1 VNLSIPPRSSRG
13 AAREDVLGVSER
25 VAVDMDGGG
34 EKLRPLPTAV
44 AASVPL
50 VSLILWGL
58 AVRRVDVRS
67 MDDVGLIGVLP
78 VPFFVAVALLTAG
91 FVAKLM
97 PGEPIAALIG
107 PESGWRGILVAS
119 LTGGFVPAGPIISFP
134 LVVVLYKAGAG
145 IPQIVAFLTAW
156 SVFAFHRVL
165 IYESTLMGWR
175 FSVVRLVSSVILP
188 PLSGLFALGLMRIIP
203 V

>member
-1 VNLSIPPRSSRG
+1 V
-13 AAREDVLGVSER
+13 
-25 VAVDMDGGG
+25 
-34 EKLRPLPTAV
+34 TAS
-44 AASVPL
+44 ATL
-50 VSLILWGL
+50 FLWGL
-58 AVRRVDVRS
+58 ALVLGAVALRRGRETARR
-67 MDDVGLIGVLP
+67 GLEISFERFSGIIP
-78 VPFFVAVALLTAG
+78 RIAVALLTAG

-107 PESGWRGILVAS
+107 PESGWRGILIAS

-175 FSVVRLVSSVILP
+175 FSAVRRASSLILP
-188 PLSGLFALGLMRIIP
+188 PLSGVFALGLMRIIP

>member
-1 VNLSIPPRSSRG
+1 V
-13 AAREDVLGVSER
+13 
-25 VAVDMDGGG
+25 
-34 EKLRPLPTAV
+34 TASATV
-44 AASVPL
+44 F
-50 VSLILWGL
+50 LWGL
-58 AVRRVDVRS
+58 ALMLGAVALRRGRDTARR
-67 MDDVGLIGVLP
+67 GLEISVERLSGIIP
-78 VPFFVAVALLTAG
+78 RIAVALLTAG